1 MGIET
6 TKIEVHW
13 NYLLSIEQDL
23 ENLSRYIEFHKE
35 NFDCF
40 SIEISRL
47 LMASASEID
56 VVCKQICKKINAE
69 SKASTIGIYRK
80 EILTRYND
88 IPMFKV
94 IMPRYGLELTPW
106 QNWRNR
112 ENNVPF
118 WWTANNKIK
127 HHRHT
132 HYQKGNLKNALNA
145 VAGLFVMV
153 LYLYKEKAE
162 LGELRPILKI
172 LDVAEEHRDGVTH
185 DGREFGT
192 NYVL

>member
-1 MGIET
+1 MMIVT

-13 NYLLSIEQDL
+13 NYLLSIEKDI
-23 ENLSRYIEFHKE
+23 ENLSRYIEFNKD
-35 NFDCF
+35 NFKCF

-47 LMASASEID
+47 LMASAAEVD
-56 VVCKQICKKINAE
+56 VVCKQICKKINPK
-69 SKASTIGIYRK
+69 STASSIGRYRK
-80 EILTRYND
+80 EILPTYKN
-88 IPMFKV
+88 IPIFKV
-94 IMPRYGLELTPW
+94 TIPRYGLELTPW
-106 QNWRNR
+106 QNWRNQ
-112 ENNVPF
+112 ENDVPF

-127 HHRHT
+127 HYRHT

-162 LGELRPILKI
+162 LGELRPVLKI
-172 LDVAEEHRDGVTH
+172 LDVAEEHHGGLTH
-185 DGREFGT
+185 DSRDFGT